1 MYAEGNCEAYG
12 PVKIPCTLQF
22 LCYNADTL
30 NNLLHK
36 GLPVIQARPLGKIQ
50 LIGVLGVLLASLL
63 PHAAAGQTAAPRG
76 PSEPQA
82 ALALPIVTPSV
93 SDSPAETAPAAA
105 TPTSTRRKITHVV
118 RRGETLSSISRRYGI
133 TVAALKASNGLRS
146 NSIQAGK
153 RLSVTTTK
161 AAAPTAPRTARAPRV
176 TRAALRA
183 RALREA
189 QEPRFKLDETGLEVP
204 DLRAEAAIIYNPET
218 GKVLWEQ
225 NSQDQ
230 RSIASITKVMTAA
243 VFLENDPD
251 LTEEVVVQ
259 RADVY
264 RASTTYLRAGYKVTT
279 GDLLH
284 LLLIASDNAAARALA
299 RVSPHGS
306 KGFIARM
313 NTKAAELG
321 LSSTHYADPSGLLSD
336 NVSSAY
342 DMAQLIAQVS
352 GDHRISSIMQKQEHT
367 VQAGRRR
374 ISVRSTNQLVRAGDV
389 DVLGGKTGFIRK
401 AGYCLATLLR
411 LPHGGPQVAVVV
423 LGAKSNAGRF
433 WETRHLF
440 NWLAGKAQD
449 LIAPP
454 VEAATVTSSN

>member
-1 MYAEGNCEAYG
+1 
-12 PVKIPCTLQF
+12 
-22 LCYNADTL
+22 
-30 NNLLHK
+30 
-36 GLPVIQARPLGKIQ
+36 VIQARLSGKAQ
-50 LIGVLGVLLASLL
+50 LIGVLGVVVTSLL
-63 PHAAAGQTAAPRG
+63 PHTAAGQSATPRG

-82 ALALPIVTPSV
+82 PLALPAVDPIVESAA
-93 SDSPAETAPAAA
+93 AEPAA
-105 TPTSTRRKITHVV
+105 SRRKVTHVV
-118 RRGETLSSISRRYGI
+118 RRGETLSSIARRYRT
-133 TVAALKASNGLRS
+133 TVVAIKDANGLRT
-146 NSIQAGK
+146 NAIQAGK
-153 RLSVTTTK
+153 RLAVYTTQ
-161 AAAPTAPRTARAPRV
+161 AAPATASRTRV
-176 TRAALRA
+176 TRATLAA

-189 QEPRFKLDETGLEVP
+189 QEPRFKLDETGSEVP

-243 VFLENDPD
+243 VFVENDPD
-251 LTEEVVVQ
+251 LTREVVIQ
-259 RADVY
+259 RPDVY
-264 RASTTYLRAGYKVTT
+264 RASTTFLRAGYKVTT

-306 KGFIARM
+306 KGFITRM
-313 NTKAAELG
+313 NAKAEELG
-321 LSSTHYADPSGLLSD
+321 LTSTHYADPSGLLSD

-342 DMAQLIAQVS
+342 DMARLIAHVS
-352 GDHRISSIMQKQEHT
+352 GDGRISSIMQKQQHT
-367 VQAGRRR
+367 VQAGRRS
-374 ISVRSTNQLVRAGDV
+374 INIRSTNQLVREGDV

-411 LPHGGPQVAVVV
+411 LPQGGPQVAVVV

-449 LIAPP
+449 LFAPS
-454 VEAATVTSSN
+454 VEAASAIPATN

>member
-1 MYAEGNCEAYG
+1 
-12 PVKIPCTLQF
+12 V
-22 LCYNADTL
+22 
-30 NNLLHK
+30 
-36 GLPVIQARPLGKIQ
+36 VQARLLGKRQ
-50 LIGVLGVLLASLL
+50 LIGVLGVALTLWL

-76 PSEPQA
+76 PSESQA
-82 ALALPIVTPSV
+82 PLTLPAVDTAAE
-93 SDSPAETAPAAA
+93 PAAAA
-105 TPTSTRRKITHVV
+105 TPTASKRRKITHIV
-118 RRGETLSSISRRYGI
+118 RRGETLSSISRRYRT
-133 TVAALKASNGLRS
+133 TVVALKNWNGLRS

-153 RLSVTTTK
+153 RLAVYTAQPAP
-161 AAAPTAPRTARAPRV
+161 AASRSRV
-176 TRAALRA
+176 SRAALQA
-183 RALREA
+183 RALRDA
-189 QEPRFKLDETGLEVP
+189 QEPRFRLDESGTQVP

-225 NSQDQ
+225 NSQDK

-243 VFLENDPD
+243 VFLEDDPD
-251 LTEEVVVQ
+251 LTRQVVVQ

-306 KGFIARM
+306 KGFIVRM
-313 NTKAAELG
+313 NTKAEELG
-321 LSSTHYADPSGLLSD
+321 LTSTHYADPSGLLSD

-342 DMAQLIAQVS
+342 DMARLIAQVS
-352 GDHRISSIMQKQEHT
+352 GDHRLASIMQKQEHT
-367 VQAGRRR
+367 VEAGRRR
-374 ISVRSTNQLVRAGDV
+374 ITVRSTNQLVRAGDV

-411 LPHGGPQVAVVV
+411 LPQGGPQVAVVV

-440 NWLAGKAQD
+440 NWLSAKAQD
-449 LIAPP
+449 LLAPP
-454 VEAATVTSSN
+454 VEAAVAAAASN